1 MHHQRCT
8 TRKVVAMRSWKVSPL
23 HISILELLSEGVP
36 IRKIARSVG
45 LDHSTI
51 VRHVKQ
57 LEKRGYVSRQVRSSQ
72 VLYSILPLG
81 MELMHHPV
89 RNQGQ
94 ISLTGSP
101 KDAPPREK
109 IPDRIRLHRL
119 QIKFDLVNS
128 VPDPT
133 VIQFK
138 DYPSEV
144 VHMGPKKNPT
154 WSKNIIQFED
164 FTAILSTKSLIISGV
179 QRYLEISSDVQVQEA
194 DIMAQIVP
202 FAEQLEARIQRSFK
216 FFKLKRLDRG
226 MLSGK
231 IISHELAFEHHPIA
245 EKVKHM
251 RIDNEEG
258 NPRIIVD
265 QSKGFPELETV
276 DKKTATEDME
286 MLRRNTLTLATSDL
300 SIALQA
306 LNQQISVSTELAKH
320 ATTAQDQ
327 MDQVIAS
334 LGKITQAIGVII
346 GGK

>member
-1 MHHQRCT
+1 
-8 TRKVVAMRSWKVSPL
+8 MRSWKVSPL

-144 VHMGPKKNPT
+144 VRMGPKKNPT

-245 EKVKHM
+245 EKIKRM
-251 RIDNEEG
+251 RIDGPEG
-258 NPRIIVD
+258 KPRIIVD
-265 QSKGFPELETV
+265 QSKGFPELEAV
-276 DKKTATEDME
+276 DKDTAGEDME
-286 MLRRNTLTLATSDL
+286 KLRANTKILATTDL
-300 SIALQA
+300 QETFNILTSQVSI
-306 LNQQISVSTELAKH
+306 VTELAKH